1 MRKISRRNFLLTA
14 GVVSAAALLAACG
27 SSTSSASSESAS
39 ESTAS
44 SAESAASNEA
54 VEYPITIQHAY
65 GETVIEEKPESIVA
79 IAWGNPDVP
88 LALGVVP
95 TGVSKTNFG
104 PVNEDG
110 LLPWTAA
117 AFEKLGASPNVFS
130 DTDGWDYEAISDC
143 APDVILAA
151 YSGFSEE
158 EYNMLSQIAPTVAY
172 PSVAWSTTWREE
184 TIVDATAM
192 GMKSEGEALVAET
205 DAMIQKKLAEYPA
218 IEGKKAAF
226 FWLSASDLSTFY
238 IYTTLDP
245 RAAFLTDL
253 GMPLPDSVAAL
264 DNGKDFALTVSAEN
278 ANQFSDVE
286 IIITYGTDELLTAL
300 QADPLLSE
308 ISAVKNGAVVLL
320 DSSDDLA
327 ASSTPSILSIPYTID
342 RYLWQRKLY
351 EEWAACDWNHSAG
364 YDHFGRMYAG
374 FRSIWFQSYSHRA
387 GSAGSSKSRFRN
399 F

>member
-1 MRKISRRNFLLTA
+1 VCGAELQGKCQKIADAVSSYYGIGRVQCDAAFLQRIKTQQRGDAVGGGHDQTGDGGGLQLQPCGQLGQRCGQQTLYKGEKRQDPGKKRADTA
-14 GVVSAAALLAACG
+14 YNRVDFRQGGQPLQQHNTGRFLQNRDAKAEQGQTAYGQRDAVEDRADRAAAG
-27 SSTSSASSESAS
+27 
-39 ESTAS
+39 
-44 SAESAASNEA
+44 
-54 VEYPITIQHAY
+54 
-65 GETVIEEKPESIVA
+65 
-79 IAWGNPDVP
+79 
-88 LALGVVP
+88 
-95 TGVSKTNFG
+95 
-104 PVNEDG
+104 
-110 LLPWTAA
+110 
-117 AFEKLGASPNVFS
+117 FEKLGASPNVFS

-158 EYNMLSQIAPTVAY
+158 EYDMLSQIAPTVAY

-245 RAAFLTDL
+245 RAAFLTDI

-342 RYLWQRKLY
+342 RYLEVLNAVAEK
-351 EEWAACDWNHSAG
+351 AV
-364 YDHFGRMYAG
+364 
-374 FRSIWFQSYSHRA
+374 
-387 GSAGSSKSRFRN
+387 
-399 F
+399 

>member
-44 SAESAASNEA
+44 SAESVASNEA

-151 YSGFSEE
+151 YSGFSEK
-158 EYNMLSQIAPTVAY
+158 EYDMLSQIAPTVTY

-205 DAMIQKKLAEYPA
+205 DAMIQKKLAEYPT

-308 ISAVKNGAVVLL
+308 IPAVKNGAVVLL

-342 RYLWQRKLY
+342 RYLEVLN
-351 EEWAACDWNHSAG
+351 AAAEK
-364 YDHFGRMYAG
+364 AV
-374 FRSIWFQSYSHRA
+374 
-387 GSAGSSKSRFRN
+387 
-399 F
+399 

>member
-27 SSTSSASSESAS
+27 NSASAVSSKSAS

-44 SAESAASNEA
+44 SVESAASNEA

-95 TGVSKTNFG
+95 PGVSKANFG

-117 AFEKLGASPNVFS
+117 GFEKLGALPNVFS

-205 DAMIQKKLAEYPA
+205 AAMIPD
-218 IEGKKAAF
+218 GSWNAA
-226 FWLSASDLSTFY
+226 
-238 IYTTLDP
+238 
-245 RAAFLTDL
+245 
-253 GMPLPDSVAAL
+253 
-264 DNGKDFALTVSAEN
+264 
-278 ANQFSDVE
+278 
-286 IIITYGTDELLTAL
+286 
-300 QADPLLSE
+300 
-308 ISAVKNGAVVLL
+308 
-320 DSSDDLA
+320 
-327 ASSTPSILSIPYTID
+327 
-342 RYLWQRKLY
+342 
-351 EEWAACDWNHSAG
+351 AG
-364 YDHFGRMYAG
+364 
-374 FRSIWFQSYSHRA
+374 
-387 GSAGSSKSRFRN
+387 
-399 F
+399 

>member
-1 MRKISRRNFLLTA
+1 MKKISRRNFLLTA

-95 TGVSKTNFG
+95 TGVSKANFG

-117 AFEKLGASPNVFS
+117 GFEKLGASPNVFS

-158 EYNMLSQIAPTVAY
+158 EYDMLSQIAPTVAY

-184 TIVDATAM
+184 TIVDTLQTQNLSVGYDETTIIEDLNLEIPAHKVSVIIGANGCGKSTL
-192 GMKSEGEALVAET
+192 MKTLSRLLKPGKGQVVLDGKAVHGYPSTQLAQMLGLLPQSPTVPEGITVADLVACGRYPYRKFMAPGHILQIFLRVTMLNET
-205 DAMIQKKLAEYPA
+205 NPKSYNRPRTGAAAVPSGG
-218 IEGKKAAF
+218 GKAP
-226 FWLSASDLSTFY
+226 LS
-238 IYTTLDP
+238 
-245 RAAFLTDL
+245 R
-253 GMPLPDSVAAL
+253 
-264 DNGKDFALTVSAEN
+264 
-278 ANQFSDVE
+278 
-286 IIITYGTDELLTAL
+286 
-300 QADPLLSE
+300 
-308 ISAVKNGAVVLL
+308 
-320 DSSDDLA
+320 
-327 ASSTPSILSIPYTID
+327 
-342 RYLWQRKLY
+342 
-351 EEWAACDWNHSAG
+351 
-364 YDHFGRMYAG
+364 
-374 FRSIWFQSYSHRA
+374 
-387 GSAGSSKSRFRN
+387 
-399 F
+399 

>member
-158 EYNMLSQIAPTVAY
+158 EY
-172 PSVAWSTTWREE
+172 
-184 TIVDATAM
+184 
-192 GMKSEGEALVAET
+192 
-205 DAMIQKKLAEYPA
+205 
-218 IEGKKAAF
+218 
-226 FWLSASDLSTFY
+226 
-238 IYTTLDP
+238 
-245 RAAFLTDL
+245 
-253 GMPLPDSVAAL
+253 
-264 DNGKDFALTVSAEN
+264 
-278 ANQFSDVE
+278 
-286 IIITYGTDELLTAL
+286 
-300 QADPLLSE
+300 
-308 ISAVKNGAVVLL
+308 
-320 DSSDDLA
+320 
-327 ASSTPSILSIPYTID
+327 
-342 RYLWQRKLY
+342 
-351 EEWAACDWNHSAG
+351 
-364 YDHFGRMYAG
+364 
-374 FRSIWFQSYSHRA
+374 
-387 GSAGSSKSRFRN
+387 
-399 F
+399 

>member
-158 EYNMLSQIAPTVAY
+158 EYDMLSQIAPTVAY

-245 RAAFLTDL
+245 RAAFLTDI

-308 ISAVKNGAVVLL
+308 IPAVKNGAVVLL

-342 RYLWQRKLY
+342 RYLEVLN
-351 EEWAACDWNHSAG
+351 AAAEK
-364 YDHFGRMYAG
+364 AV
-374 FRSIWFQSYSHRA
+374 
-387 GSAGSSKSRFRN
+387 
-399 F
+399 